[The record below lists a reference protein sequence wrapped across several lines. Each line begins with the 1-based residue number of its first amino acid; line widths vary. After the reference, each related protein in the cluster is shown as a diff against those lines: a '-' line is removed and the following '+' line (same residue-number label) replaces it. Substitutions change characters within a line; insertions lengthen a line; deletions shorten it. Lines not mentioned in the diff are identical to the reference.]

1 MMLGGAVTVPFRNE
15 VRMRTNDLTNA
26 VLAELR
32 EPRPYP
38 AVTLVVP
45 THRTRPDNEQDP
57 VRLRNLVAEAG
68 RRLSED
74 RAVSEK
80 VRQDVMGQL
89 EEAESEANLIYA
101 LDTLVIFAAPGEHQ
115 LWYLPRAASGERIII
130 SDTFLTRNLVA
141 AKAQTRPYWVLTFS
155 EDKARLWS
163 GSGEQLTEEHR
174 EGFPIEGD
182 KNLPE
187 RERVPRT
194 GDYPTGYRDEA
205 ALQHLRAVDADL
217 SKVLENEP
225 RPLLLAGLPQGLSAL
240 EDVGTHAAR
249 AALASA
255 PKGGLTDAPAS
266 VVYEAVASA
275 RAEALRARADD
286 AVERLG
292 NALGRKEFVAG
303 LDEVWNAAQEGRLAL
318 LVVEEPYRQTARVTG
333 SHLTPVPDGAED
345 DGSGEVREDI
355 VDETVEAALS
365 TEAEVVFVPDGT
377 LAEHGRIAGAVRYTW
392 ART

>member
-1 MMLGGAVTVPFRNE
+1 
-15 VRMRTNDLTNA
+15 MRTNDLTNA

-32 EPRPYP
+32 EPRTYP

-57 VRLRNLVAEAG
+57 VRLRNLIAEAG

-74 RAVSEK
+74 RAVPER
-80 VRQDVMGQL
+80 VRQDVVGQL
-89 EEAESEANLIYA
+89 EEAESEANLVYA
-101 LDTLVIFAAPGEHQ
+101 LDTLVVFAAPGEHQ
-115 LWYLPRAASGERIII
+115 LWYLPRSASGERIVI

-163 GSGEQLTEEHR
+163 GSGEQLTEERR
-174 EGFPIEGD
+174 EGFPIEQD
-182 KNLPE
+182 KSLPE

-217 SKVLENEP
+217 AKVLENEP

-240 EDVGTHAAR
+240 EDVGTHASR
-249 AALASA
+249 AALASV
-255 PKGGLTDAPAS
+255 PKGGLTEARAS
-266 VVYEAVASA
+266 TVYEAVAPA
-275 RAEALRARADD
+275 REQLLQARADD

-292 NALGRKEFVAG
+292 NARGRKEFVAG

-318 LVVEEPYRQTARVTG
+318 LVVEEPYRQTARLTG
-333 SHLTPVPDGAED
+333 GHLTPVPDDAED

-365 TEAEVVFVPDGT
+365 TEAEVVFVPDGA
-377 LAEHGRIAGAVRYTW
+377 LSEHGRIAGAVRYTW
-392 ART
+392 AMT